1 MSPRA
6 LSKPRTIL
14 VSGGLV
20 EPKDN
25 PSLKVKFQ
33 LEKMCLCE
41 GLRNFI
47 HIIKY
52 KKKHFVK
59 RNNIGEVI
67 KILYKNNYYAFEED
81 FEFFDYEIVIGQLDV
96 SMRQHCINL
105 NEERDALKRTQQ
117 ILAQYEH
124 YDGIFTPL

>member
-6 LSKPRTIL
+6 LSKPKTIL

-25 PSLKVKFQ
+25 PSLRVSFQ
-33 LEKMCLCE
+33 LEKMCICE

-52 KKKHFVK
+52 KKKHYVK
-59 RNNIGEVI
+59 RNKLGEVI

-81 FEFFDYEIVIGQLDV
+81 FEFFDYEIVIG
-96 SMRQHCINL
+96 
-105 NEERDALKRTQQ
+105 
-117 ILAQYEH
+117 
-124 YDGIFTPL
+124 